1 MVSSTPPVFSPAIPL
16 YARRVVRVYVV
27 IPLVALGTITAAWF
41 LGVGGLGRSPAVLVV
56 AGIGV
61 FAVSHGALLWYA
73 IRLRRR
79 LMRARGHICTQCGY
93 ELAGLAEQGRCP
105 ECGTEYHLDRVAA
118 AWATWGYKWGLI
130 WGLCPYRHT
139 ARPGASSCAP
149 VDRRVD

>member
-105 ECGTEYHLDRVAA
+105 ECGPEHPPGMGHR
-118 AWATWGYKWGLI
+118 GLQA
-130 WGLCPYRHT
+130 GPYRGFVSVSAH
-139 ARPGASSCAP
+139 GAP
-149 VDRRVD
+149 RGFFLRTR